1 MVITFI
7 RSRFNEEEI
16 NLLLQLLTSHP
27 PPSPAGIRFVSL
39 GLCMLLACPSLL
51 STPEQERRAT
61 DWIQWLLREESHF
74 GRYFVDTL
82 FPS

>member
-1 MVITFI
+1 MLDFFFLF
-7 RSRFNEEEI
+7 RFTDDEI

-51 STPEQERRAT
+51 STSEQEKRAT
-61 DWIQWLLREESHF
+61 DWIQWLLKEESHF
-74 GRYFVDTL
+74 GR
-82 FPS
+82 